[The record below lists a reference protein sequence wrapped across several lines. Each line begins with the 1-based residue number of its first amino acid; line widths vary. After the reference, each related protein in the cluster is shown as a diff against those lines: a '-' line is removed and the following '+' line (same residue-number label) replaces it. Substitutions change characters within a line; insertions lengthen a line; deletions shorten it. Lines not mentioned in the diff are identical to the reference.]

1 MHLHLDRGFC
11 LSLYDMYSNF
21 KVDLDEATKLQEDM
35 KIVQA
40 PAVDMEQIHFSF
52 SPRGTIHRATPHKSS
67 LQGDI
72 LDLLLNSVGA
82 TLTEVKDV
90 EIKLAFFERRGI
102 ICRPKDLMTD
112 IHSHYKSQVVQQV
125 YVMVLGLDILG
136 NPYGLLKDFTRG
148 FGDFFYEP
156 YLGSIKGP
164 DEFAESLARGAQ
176 SLLGHVIGG
185 SAGAISLVTG
195 SLGQTFS
202 VLTFDEDYRKK
213 RQQRMQLRSNSLPEA
228 ICTATKS
235 FVMGV
240 VLGLSGVI
248 VQPITVTFHNVSE
261 SSLLTNYFSFCICV
275 IRRPAGGCR
284 RLFRGIGKGLLGLIT
299 KPAGGV
305 MDMVSMAFDG
315 IRRAAEMGESVVLRM
330 RLPRYIN
337 PAEGLRPYS
346 PYLASGCHLLEQVS
360 KGHYAETDVYWAHAA
375 LTPHDRTRIA
385 LVTDRH
391 LFLLEKGRFWGGWD
405 VEWGIS
411 VDDVLTVPHIQ
422 GHNLVIKVKQEDW
435 ILNFAGDERYIQ
447 SDDSQVL
454 EWLKDKTEKVLLYN
468 MRGKPCPI

>member
-1 MHLHLDRGFC
+1 MLPKQVHL
-11 LSLYDMYSNF
+11 
-21 KVDLDEATKLQEDM
+21 
-35 KIVQA
+35 
-40 PAVDMEQIHFSF
+40 SF
-52 SPRGTIHRATPHKSS
+52 SPRGTVHRATPQTSS

-90 EIKLAFFERRGI
+90 EIRLAYFERRGI
-102 ICRPKDLMTD
+102 LCRWQDLATD

-148 FGDFFYEP
+148 LGDFFYEP

-185 SAGAISLVTG
+185 TAGAISLVTG
-195 SLGQTFS
+195 SLGQTLS
-202 VLTFDEDYRKK
+202 VLTFDDDYRKK
-213 RQQRMQLRSNSLPEA
+213 RQQRMQLPSTSLPESLF
-228 ICTATKS
+228 TASKT
-235 FVMGV
+235 FVQGV
-240 VLGLSGVI
+240 VLGLSGVV
-248 VQPITVTFHNVSE
+248 VQPIT
-261 SSLLTNYFSFCICV
+261 
-275 IRRPAGGCR
+275 GGQQEGVEGF
-284 RLFRGIGKGLLGLIT
+284 FRGIGKGLLGLIT

-346 PYLASGCHLLEQVS
+346 PYLSSGCHLLEQVS

-375 LTPHDRTRIA
+375 LSPHDRTRVA
-385 LVTDRH
+385 SVTDRH
-391 LFLLEKGRFWGGWD
+391 LFLLEKGRFWGGWI
-405 VEWGIS
+405 VEWVIS

-447 SDDSQVL
+447 SDDLQVL
-454 EWLKDKTEKVLLYN
+454 EWLKDKIEKVLLYN
-468 MRGKPCPI
+468 MRGKPCPL

>member
-1 MHLHLDRGFC
+1 MH
-11 LSLYDMYSNF
+11 DMYSRFLETPEESTRLLN
-21 KVDLDEATKLQEDM
+21 DL
-35 KIVQA
+35 KIAQA
-40 PAVDMEQIHFSF
+40 PIVNMDLSPRRRQRKGMAVEYIHISPIVVHFSF
-52 SPRGTIHRATPHKSS
+52 SPRGTVHRATPRVSS

-72 LDLLLNSVGA
+72 IDALLNSVGA
-82 TLTEVKDV
+82 TLTEVKDA
-90 EIKLAFFERRGI
+90 EIRMAFFERRGVF
-102 ICRPKDLMTD
+102 CKYRELMTEVR
-112 IHSHYKSQVVQQV
+112 SHYRSQAIQQV

-148 FGDFFYEP
+148 LGDFFYEP

-202 VLTFDEDYRKK
+202 VLTFDEDYKKK
-213 RQQRMQLRSNSLPEA
+213 RQQRLQLKTNSLPDA
-228 ICTATKS
+228 LCIAAKS
-235 FVMGV
+235 FILGV
-240 VLGLSGVI
+240 GLGLSGVV
-248 VQPITVTFHNVSE
+248 VQPIT
-261 SSLLTNYFSFCICV
+261 
-275 IRRPAGGCR
+275 GGVQEGAEGF
-284 RLFRGIGKGLLGLIT
+284 FRGMGKGLLGLIM
-299 KPAGGV
+299 KPAGGI

-337 PAEGLRPYS
+337 PSEGLKPYS

-360 KGHYAETDVYWAHAA
+360 KGHYAETDIYWTHAA
-375 LTPHDRTRIA
+375 LTPNDRTRVA

-391 LFLLEKGRFWGGWD
+391 LFLLEKCRMWGGWD
-405 VEWGIS
+405 VEWMIN

-422 GHNLVIKVKQEDW
+422 FNNLVIKVKQEDW

-447 SDDSQVL
+447 SDDLQVL
-454 EWLKDKTEKVLLYN
+454 EWLKDKIEKVLLYN
-468 MRGKPCPI
+468 MRGKPCQL